1 MGLLLALVP
10 MFAVLLP
17 RHDDT
22 CREDVIPL
30 TVLALLWGSSGMVGV
45 GLGLTIAA
53 GVDSRFM
60 SLVLGYILAMLTL
73 LAVTCEYLNS
83 DRCQT
88 LHAAITFR
96 SSPAQLWIVSKI
108 MFKHILSLATRTLQQ
123 SVGVDMHAGGMRRL
137 RDGSTVCAM
146 FLFFVDNWKAEEI
159 GCQIV
164 RWLGTAGFIGMEVA
178 FCVLVVKAFLL
189 PLDLAK
195 RAQAEFMRAEERE
208 NVISLAYRVSCTN
221 FWYIM
226 GAVTST
232 AMMMWAYMVLG
243 PLVEIMYG
251 SLPYLSLFFIVPM
264 LVDSITTVLCVIRA
278 SGIITRAE
286 MKGEASALA
295 EELRL
300 EHRQEV
306 MREFRDWGLDA
317 DPRWRAKV
325 VELSKRG
332 LTLEALLRFYRGLG
346 CDYMPNYQPSRHT
359 TKDVVRSAIIPLSEA
374 ERCSYAEILMG
385 GTPPQAQTM
394 VTHSWSSLFRDLVAA
409 VVADALGVNEFG
421 MVADILQWDLDGIE
435 SILRDGG
442 HLAKTYWI
450 CAFSVSQ
457 HDNICGSNPHHDF
470 DPVTLEEYS
479 VCPCGKQKFFNS
491 DGTLTKDG
499 RSIEC
504 ELNKFDD
511 MMAVL
516 ASSDASFKQII
527 AVDASYGLFDR
538 AWCIAEIAQAFEM
551 GMVQSMQ
558 LISSMSRGAYTD
570 KLRMLRIE
578 EMKASRPEDVAEILS
593 KIPDKDAFNAR
604 LQDMIFGQSG
614 LLPCWT
620 CLDGE
625 QKLVHIGWWL
635 RWYLLK
641 AGRNSCWLQSSTGY
655 VNAV

>member
-1 MGLLLALVP
+1 
-10 MFAVLLP
+10 
-17 RHDDT
+17 
-22 CREDVIPL
+22 
-30 TVLALLWGSSGMVGV
+30 MVGV
-45 GLGLTIAA
+45 GLGLTLAA
-53 GVDSRFM
+53 GVDSRFL
-60 SLVLGYILAMLTL
+60 SLVLGYILAMLML
-73 LAVTCEYLNS
+73 LAVTCEYLNH
-83 DRCQT
+83 DRCQR

-108 MFKHILSLATRTLQQ
+108 MFKQILSLATRTLQQ
-123 SVGVDMHAGGMRRL
+123 SVGVDMHAWGMRRL
-137 RDGSTVCAM
+137 RDGTTVFAM
-146 FLFFVDNWKAEEI
+146 FLFFVDNWEAEGI
-159 GCQIV
+159 KCRIV
-164 RWLGTAGFIGMEVA
+164 RWLGTAGFIGMEVT
-178 FCVLVVKAFLL
+178 FCVVVVKAFAV
-189 PLDLAK
+189 PLDLAR
-195 RAQAEFMRAEERE
+195 RAQAEFMGAEERE
-208 NVISLAYRVSCTN
+208 SVISLAYRVSCTN
-221 FWYIM
+221 FWSIM
-226 GAVTST
+226 GAVIST
-232 AMMMWAYMVLG
+232 AVMMCGYMVLG
-243 PLVEIMYG
+243 PLLEFLYG
-251 SLPYLSLFFIVPM
+251 PLPYLSLFFIVPM
-264 LVDSITTVLCVIRA
+264 FFDSTTTVLCVIRA

-286 MKGEASALA
+286 VKSEAKASA

-300 EHRQEV
+300 EHREEV
-306 MREFRDWGLDA
+306 MRDFRLRVLDG

-325 VELSKRG
+325 MELSKRG
-332 LTLEALLRFYRGLG
+332 VTLEALLRFYRGLG

-374 ERCSYAEILMG
+374 ERCSCAEILMG
-385 GTPPQAQTM
+385 GTPPQAQVM
-394 VTHSWSSLFRDLVAA
+394 VTHSWSNLFRDLVAA

-435 SILRDGG
+435 KILRDGG

-450 CAFSVSQ
+450 CAFSISQ

-479 VCPCGKQKFFNS
+479 VCPCGKDKFFNS

-499 RSIEC
+499 KSIEC

-516 ASSDASFKQII
+516 ASSDASSKQII
-527 AVDASYGLFDR
+527 AVDVCFGLFDR

-558 LISSMSRGAYTD
+558 LISCMSRGAYTD
-570 KLRMLRIE
+570 KLRKLRIE

-593 KIPDKDAFNAR
+593 KIPDKEAFNER

-625 QKLVHIGWWL
+625 QKLVHIGCWL

-641 AGRNSCWLQSSTGY
+641 GDHNSCWLQSSAE
-655 VNAV
+655 V